1 MLDTAFEALKKF
13 DWGSDLAALNP
24 IEDAAIAAHE
34 KPEAGKE
41 LESRLVA
48 ALQSELSLDAQE
60 YVCRKLAMVGTAAAV
75 PSLAVL
81 LVKKEISHMARFALE
96 RIPVS
101 EAAQALRDALPKV
114 SGLVKIGVINS
125 LGARRDAAAVATLAG
140 LLKDGDPAIAR
151 AAALALGAIGSAESA
166 AALQLAQKAATG
178 NPLTLIDALLSCAE
192 AMLANNKLA
201 DASAIYKTFD
211 QASQPRLVRLAAA
224 RGLLACASKQA

>member
-34 KPEAGKE
+34 KSEVGKD
-41 LESRLVA
+41 LESRLIA

-75 PSLAVL
+75 PSLAAL

-96 RIPVS
+96 RIPAS
-101 EAAQALRDALPKV
+101 EAGQVLREALPKV
-114 SGLVKIGVINS
+114 SSPVKIGVISS
-125 LGARRDAAAVATLAG
+125 LGSRRDAAAVVMLAS

-151 AAALALGAIGSAESA
+151 AAALALGTIGSGESA
-166 AALQLAQKAATG
+166 AALQAAQKAATG
-178 NPLTLIDALLSCAE
+178 NSLTLIDALLSCAE
-192 AMLANNKLA
+192 AMLANNKLV
-201 DASAIYKTFD
+201 DASAIYKTFE
-211 QASQPRLVRLAAA
+211 QANQPRLVRLAAA